1 MARDHRKLRAFE
13 LADELTLSVYQ
24 HTRVFPVDERYGLT
38 SQIRRAAVSVAANI
52 VEGAGRDSEPDFV
65 RFLSIALAS
74 LREVGYYIDLARRL
88 NYLGSAEADSLMK
101 QYNETASVLHGLIRS
116 FKRARKQKETVN
128 NY

>member
-13 LADELTLSVYQ
+13 LADELALSVYQ
-24 HTRVFPVDERYGLT
+24 RTRVFPDDERYGLT

-65 RFLSIALAS
+65 RFLHIALAS

-88 NYLGSAEADSLMK
+88 NYLGSTEADSLKK
-101 QYNETASVLHGLIRS
+101 QYNETASVLHGLIKS
-116 FKRARKQKETVN
+116 FKRSPK
-128 NY
+128 